1 MRETAHIYGIDI
13 LLPEHPSI
21 YKIYGNEYPLKEQ
34 FWRRIELPDFFETVS
49 YNKEGDLILNKQ
61 QQDYATEEV
70 RRCRE
75 GFWFMNKGKPTW
87 VTGKHYFFLQWWKLE
102 DDIYADYRDSDRR
115 YYVYLNNW
123 ENIKW
128 CLGIARGKHRRAGA
142 SSQAC
147 ANLMYECIFF
157 QNSKCGLISKS
168 KDDSRDTFTDM
179 VAFGYKKLPAFL
191 QPKQLNSKDSVT
203 ELTFAQKSST
213 IKEGVVQVMEGMKG
227 NQSRI
232 NYRAPVLNAYDRGKI
247 SRILLDEFGKL
258 DKDVPASKLFSII
271 SECLV
276 KGIKRVGFVE
286 MPSTV
291 NELTKYGGAEYKI
304 IWDNAKKKKKNGIVT
319 VNRLVTY
326 FNPAY
331 EGLEGFI
338 DKYGHSIVGTPDEE
352 TYQWLVDKWVTYDED
367 TGVLTSEV
375 TEDDIRLGAK
385 EYLTSTR
392 DGLTGDLLE
401 EQIRKYPFD
410 EEEMFMYAGTG
421 CEFNAVNI
429 QNQLKYLEQ
438 EPAYLRQIRLVEKT
452 VVKKDL
458 YNKDIFKK
466 EISFMDDTR
475 GGWFLLEKPNKENAI
490 KESGGHFEAA
500 NKSMYQIGVDTTQ
513 DRIAANGSCPAIV
526 VFKKSCIV
534 PIDGKMEETGMY
546 PVAMWISPTRLDI
559 HFDEEVLKAAKWYG
573 CNVNYENDRRVDF
586 IFYFNKQ
593 KCSRFLDWTP
603 SVYQNPNKRGGF
615 KPEIGSRSGDIFQ
628 LAQQLQI
635 AKMYV
640 DGTENEFYNGHV
652 QRIKY
657 PTLLNQL
664 LKYDHAD
671 RTKSD
676 QVIAL
681 MMCLGPVLGEMQ
693 RPIIPQRKAPIFP
706 QYQLKMRTA

>member
-1 MRETAHIYGIDI
+1 MRETTRIYSIDI
-13 LLPEHPSI
+13 LLPEHPPI
-21 YKIYGNEYPLKEQ
+21 DEIYGSEFALKEQ
-34 FWRRIELPDFFETVS
+34 YWRRVELPDFFETVS
-49 YNKEGDLILNKQ
+49 YNKEGDLLLTPQ
-61 QQDYATEEV
+61 QKEYADEEV
-70 RRCRE
+70 KKCRE
-75 GFWFMNKGKPTW
+75 GFWFMNKGKPTF

-102 DDIYADYRDSDRR
+102 DDIYADYRDADRR
-115 YYVYLNNW
+115 YYIYLNHW

-203 ELTFAQKSST
+203 ELVFAQKSN
-213 IKEGVVQVMEGMKG
+213 IAKEGIIKVLEGTKG

-258 DKDVPASKLFSII
+258 EKDVPASKLFSII
-271 SECLV
+271 SETLV

-304 IWDNAKKKKKNGIVT
+304 IWDNAKKYKRNGIVT

-338 DKYGHSIVGTPDEE
+338 DKYGHSVVNSPDEE

-367 TGVLTSEV
+367 TGGLTSEV
-375 TEDDIRLGAK
+375 TEEDIRLGAK
-385 EYLTSTR
+385 GYLETTR
-392 DGLTGDLLE
+392 DGLIGDLLE

-421 CEFNAVNI
+421 CEFNSINI
-429 QNQLKYLEQ
+429 QKQLKELDDD
-438 EPAYLRQIRLVEKT
+438 PVYLRQSRLVMKT
-452 VVKKDL
+452 IIKKDIW
-458 YNKDIFKK
+458 NKDFTRK
-466 EISFMDDTR
+466 EVGFMDDEK
-475 GGWFLLEKPNKENAI
+475 GGWFILEKPNRENFY
-490 KESGGHFEAA
+490 EDRVSYLEPL
-500 NKSMYQIGVDTTQ
+500 NKSLYQIGVDTVK
-513 DRIAANGSCPAIV
+513 DDFALHGSKPTICV
-526 VFKKSCIV
+526 LKKSCVIE
-534 PIDGKMEETGMY
+534 GNEKGLY
-546 PVAMWISPTRLDI
+546 PVAFYLDKTRLDV
-559 HFDEEVLKAAKWYG
+559 HFDEEVLKACLWYG
-573 CNVNYENDRRVDF
+573 CTANYEIDARTDF
-586 IFYFNKQ
+586 YRYFCKMNAQ
-593 KCSRFLDWTP
+593 RMLEWTP
-603 SVYQNPNKRGGF
+603 KFARDPVKFPIAKM
-615 KPEIGSRSGDIFQ
+615 KPGTQSADPFQ
-628 LAQQLQI
+628 LAAQLQVC
-635 AKMYV
+635 KMYI
-640 DGTENEFYNGHV
+640 DGTSPDEYNGHV
-652 QRIKY
+652 HRIKF
-657 PTLLNQL
+657 PTLLKQL
-664 LKYDHAD
+664 LKYDHSE
-671 RTKSD
+671 RTPSD

-681 MMCLGPVLGEMQ
+681 MMALLPVLGEQQMPTRPQQ
-693 RPIIPQRKAPIFP
+693 RSAILPTYKLKIPA
-706 QYQLKMRTA
+706 